1 MLVGVIDSICGK
13 DIFMK
18 TLVFGSLN
26 LDFIYRVPHIAAPG
40 ETLSSSGLSLSCG
53 GKGLNQSI
61 ALAKAGS
68 EVYLAGSIG
77 PDGTL
82 LREIASENG
91 VNISLLRTIEERTGN
106 AIIQVSDA
114 GENSII
120 LFGGSNL
127 CNSTAYIDE
136 TLSHFE
142 AGDILLLQ
150 NEINNLPY
158 LMQMASE
165 KGMLIALNASPCN
178 KNIVSCPLDLVH
190 FLFVNEI
197 EGGMLSGTDEPG
209 EMVRPLRKLCPQA
222 QIILTL
228 GEKGSLYFD
237 GETLHEGTCFKARI
251 VDTTGAGDTF
261 TGYFLTAWAEGM
273 KGKEILNLAAKAS
286 AITVSTAGAAVS
298 IPYRSQIDDF
308 DQK

>member
-1 MLVGVIDSICGK
+1 
-13 DIFMK
+13 MK

-40 ETLSSSGLSLSCG
+40 ETLSSSRLSLSCG

-68 EVYLAGSIG
+68 EVYLAGSVG
-77 PDGTL
+77 PDGTP
-82 LREIASENG
+82 LRKIASENG

-158 LMQMASE
+158 IMQMASE

-178 KNIVSCPLDLVH
+178 KNIFSCPLDLIH

-209 EMVRPLRKLCPQA
+209 EMVWPLRKLCPQA
-222 QIILTL
+222 HIILTL

-237 GETLHEGTCFKARI
+237 GETLHKGTCFKARI

-273 KGKEILNLAAKAS
+273 KGKEILNLAAKADRKS
-286 AITVSTAGAAVS
+286 VV
-298 IPYRSQIDDF
+298 
-308 DQK
+308 

>member
-1 MLVGVIDSICGK
+1 
-13 DIFMK
+13 MK

-40 ETLSSSGLSLSCG
+40 ETLSSSRLSLSCG

-68 EVYLAGSIG
+68 EVYLAGSVG
-77 PDGTL
+77 PDGTP
-82 LREIASENG
+82 LRKIASENG

-158 LMQMASE
+158 IMQMASE

-178 KNIVSCPLDLVH
+178 KNIFSCPLDLIH

-209 EMVRPLRKLCPQA
+209 EMVWPLRKLCPQA
-222 QIILTL
+222 HIILTL

-237 GETLHEGTCFKARI
+237 GETLHKGTCFKARI

-286 AITVSTAGAAVS
+286 AITVSTAGAAIS
-298 IPYRSQIDDF
+298 IAYRGHVDDL
-308 DQK
+308 DLK

>member
-1 MLVGVIDSICGK
+1 
-13 DIFMK
+13 MK

-40 ETLSSSGLSLSCG
+40 ETLSSSRLSLSCG

-68 EVYLAGSIG
+68 EVYLAGSVG
-77 PDGTL
+77 PDGTP
-82 LREIASENG
+82 LRKIASENG

-158 LMQMASE
+158 IMQMASE

-178 KNIVSCPLDLVH
+178 KNIFSCPLDLIH

-209 EMVRPLRKLCPQA
+209 EMVWPLRKLCPQA
-222 QIILTL
+222 HIILTL

-237 GETLHEGTCFKARI
+237 GETLHKGTCFKARI

-286 AITVSTAGAAVS
+286 AITVATAGAAIS
-298 IPYRSQIDDF
+298 IPYRGQVDDF

>member
-13 DIFMK
+13 EIFMK

-40 ETLSSSGLSLSCG
+40 ETLSSSRLSLSCG

-68 EVYLAGSIG
+68 EVYLAGSVG
-77 PDGTL
+77 PDGTP
-82 LREIASENG
+82 LRKIASENG
-91 VNISLLRTIEERTGN
+91 VHISLLRTIEERTGN

-158 LMQMASE
+158 IMQMASE

-178 KNIVSCPLDLVH
+178 KNIFSCPLDLIH

-209 EMVRPLRKLCPQA
+209 EMVWPLRKLCPQA
-222 QIILTL
+222 HIILTL

-237 GETLHEGTCFKARI
+237 GETLHKGTCFKARI

-286 AITVSTAGAAVS
+286 AITVSTAGATIS
-298 IPYRSQIDDF
+298 IPYRGQVDDF